1 MHQKEE
7 KIKKISFPMHLPTP
21 FLSAPLPSPPQPLYI
36 IPPAG
41 HPDHKLYLHA
51 CPIIV

>member
-7 KIKKISFPMHLPTP
+7 KIKKISFPMVISQLPS
-21 FLSAPLPSPPQPLYI
+21 FLLPSPPQPLSI

>member
-21 FLSAPLPSPPQPLYI
+21 FLSAPLPSQPLYI

-41 HPDHKLYLHA
+41 HPDHNYTYMH
-51 CPIIV
+51 VQ